1 MIYVEKGKEQEE
13 FITFIEQ
20 ALAVLSC
27 EDYTSFLT
35 LFDSSRVTEQGLILA
50 LRYLDDTWPITKIDN
65 PLAIKCDER
74 QICVI
79 PFRDGKGY
87 HIDYDLTTD
96 GKIND
101 LTIQIDFI
109 RDGERYA
116 VALNDLH
123 TL

>member
-1 MIYVEKGKEQEE
+1 MIYVEKGKEQEG
-13 FITFIEQ
+13 FIAFIEQ
-20 ALAVLSC
+20 ALEILSR

-35 LFDSSRVTEQGLILA
+35 LFDSSRVTEQGLLLA
-50 LRYLDDTWPITKIDN
+50 LRYLDETCPITKIDN

-74 QICVI
+74 QICVM
-79 PFRDGKGY
+79 PFGDGKGY

-109 RDGERYA
+109 RAGERYS
-116 VALNDLH
+116 VVLEDLH